1 MPVQPQV
8 LFLLEEHPVA
18 TNASAIRARE
28 VIFIIFFITSY
39 ASFVDKILFL
49 DPFQ

>member
-18 TNASAIRARE
+18 TKARAIKAIE
-28 VIFIIFFITSY
+28 VIFIIFFIISY
-39 ASFVDKILFL
+39 LILLIRGYF
-49 DPFQ
+49 

>member
-18 TNASAIRARE
+18 TKARAIRARE
-28 VIFIIFFITSY
+28 VIFISFFIISY
-39 ASFVDKILFL
+39 TYIVDKSVFL
-49 DPFQ
+49 EPF

>member
-18 TNASAIRARE
+18 TKAMAINASE
-28 VIFIIFFITSY
+28 VIFII
-39 ASFVDKILFL
+39 
-49 DPFQ
+49 

>member
-18 TNASAIRARE
+18 TNASVMINARE
-28 VIFIIFFITSY
+28 VIFISFFIISLC
-39 ASFVDKILFL
+39 LFY
-49 DPFQ
+49 